1 MAISINDLIA
11 KKEELAAK
19 KNEMFDMETSIG
31 IITVKKPSKTMVA
44 ESVEREKD
52 SDEYLILNQ
61 VVAPNLK
68 DRALQEAYG
77 CLEPLDI
84 VGKIFEAGEISA
96 ISKAIIRTAGFGAE
110 IKTKL
115 HEELKN

>member
-1 MAISINDLIA
+1 MAISINELIA

-19 KNEMFDMETSIG
+19 KDTLYDMETSIG
-31 IITVKKPSKTMVA
+31 TITVKKPLKDMVA
-44 ESVEREKD
+44 ESLERDKQ

-77 CLEPLDI
+77 CMEPLDI
-84 VGKIFEAGEISA
+84 VGKIFEPGEIPA
-96 ISKAIIRTAGFGAE
+96 IAKEIVRTAGYGAD
-110 IKTKL
+110 IKVKI